1 MDMKAKSEDGFS
13 FIDVMVALVILM
25 IGILAMLAAISWSV
39 VQARGSEQQLLAK
52 QVATSTM
59 ESIMS
64 VKETDPTRLG
74 WPAVGNIGSNPDA
87 ATGVN
92 QGIFSVGF
100 QPVMVNA
107 GTDEVLGTPDDNGA
121 TVSQLQ
127 RRIVI
132 TDVCDPDRPSPGI
145 CSPAGTAPVRIR
157 SVQVTITYN
166 VGGLQRQEQITTVLT
181 DYAVVN

>member
-1 MDMKAKSEDGFS
+1 MKIKSQDGFS
-13 FIDVMVALVILM
+13 YIDVMIALVILM
-25 IGILAMLAAISWSV
+25 IGVLGMLSAVSWSM

-52 QVATSTM
+52 QIATSTM
-59 ESIMS
+59 ESIMA
-64 VKETDPTRLG
+64 VKETDPVRLG
-74 WPAVGNIGSNPDA
+74 WPAVGNIGSNPDT

-100 QPVMVNA
+100 QPVLADA
-107 GTDEVLGTPDDNGA
+107 GTDEVVGTADDSGTPIQQ
-121 TVSQLQ
+121 VR

-132 TDVCDPDRPSPGI
+132 TDVCDPDRPSPTI
-145 CSPAGTAPVRIR
+145 CNPAGTAAVRIR

-166 VGGLQRQEQITTVLT
+166 VGGLQRQEQLSTVLT